1 MTKPNPP
8 PVVVAINRFRELAGL
23 TTHQAAR
30 RAEISEAQWRL
41 YTAGHRT
48 SRGNTYAV
56 QPSQEMLARMALAA
70 GMPPDQLGKFP
81 NTDEAVE
88 YLRILESRSLEHKSA
103 DDLLDEIDARV
114 AALRALLRPRQE
126 VPADVSLRG
135 IPGYVDLPPYDDDD
149 EDPVP
154 TSDLDAKRRQRT
166 ADQLAGEEVAAA
178 RPDER
183 DLTLSGGVGIDER
196 PATEPSPTSPATRR
210 DGEKG

>member
-70 GMPPDQLGKFP
+70 GMPPDQLAKFP

-126 VPADVSLRG
+126 VSPDVSLRG
-135 IPGYVDLPPYDDDD
+135 IPGYIDLSFPDD
-149 EDPVP
+149 EDTVP
-154 TSDLDAKRRQRT
+154 TSDLDAKRRRRIR
-166 ADQLAGEEVAAA
+166 DQLATTEAAAA

-183 DLTLSGGVGIDER
+183 DLTLSGGVGIDAP
-196 PATEPSPTSPATRR
+196 PATEPSPTSPAKPR
-210 DGEKG
+210 GGAKG